1 MQRFYLDLGKIG
13 PLDRG
18 RNTLLKRLDGNN
30 KMLLMIALNALFAT
44 DMVLHTC
51 QAGSGSSARSGR
63 VSMPVG
69 VNAVAF
75 VKVGSCCRHVTHGK
89 CFEFMRQDA
98 RGATS
103 TPGRL
108 RRHIPATPGRLLHI
122 YSCLAPFLP
131 AFSDMTSKC
140 S

>member
-75 VKVGSCCRHVTHGK
+75 VMVWSWCRHVAPVAHGK
-89 CFEFMRQDA
+89 CFEFMRQDI
-98 RGATS
+98 RGSSS
-103 TPGRL
+103 TTG
-108 RRHIPATPGRLLHI
+108 
-122 YSCLAPFLP
+122 
-131 AFSDMTSKC
+131 
-140 S
+140 